1 MTFGF
6 SLRELLSSFKQP
18 GRKLIIVVDW
28 QFLDNVRCVPG
39 IYELSIRDMQFAFKA
54 LKKLPHLFT

>member
-6 SLRELLSSFKQP
+6 SLRELLCSFKQP

-39 IYELSIRDMQFAFKA
+39 I
-54 LKKLPHLFT
+54 